1 MVNNRV
7 AIERA
12 IITEELRPEPT
23 VLRHHHRVLFIENLK
38 RLYADLVRVWVYSGE
53 KSRPPCDMR
62 CDLSHPSHRMK
73 SHVANSTGKS
83 EVLT

>member
-53 KSRPPCDMR
+53 NSRICRARATCDATCR
-62 CDLSHPSHRMK
+62 IRRI
-73 SHVANSTGKS
+73 A
-83 EVLT
+83 